1 MEKPDFESQMN
12 ESMSDA
18 VSEAKRGEKKPIPNN
33 EHGDSK
39 SVPNK
44 ELLERD
50 ANQVP
55 KELWPYRD
63 EMNRWV
69 ATHTGDLQSFL
80 EYKGRPHKLVCGM
93 GFFHRPSD
101 NVVSLSVPFFKE
113 CREGRGMTIDQIFFA
128 ALHEFAHLKS
138 MMELDLAGMENMMA
152 QFNYE
157 SGKCIRDKEN
167 PAKYVAI
174 GSTYRHFYNI
184 LEDGLV
190 NKMVERTA
198 HFGEEVSEASRA
210 RNAEIKQLYTEQFFA
225 LYKKAE
231 DGKGGYIEN
240 PDTKGDKK
248 FIFVGEGKGEYS
260 LLKKED
266 YEAGVN
272 YDEVFPKLG
281 RSGQFIT
288 HFIKGQMTGIDA
300 FDKKNVFDEVENKE
314 GIVHANEDVSVA
326 FRKPL
331 AEAYKILL
339 GKVANK
345 YKDNPEA
352 LKRYNEFMASSTNI
366 PRWTIKN
373 DEAVSAGF
381 DTVHNVFPLKC
392 LSGYHIEEYKEKNE
406 EGIEEKKKRVVCDT
420 NSSITEPLA
429 VLLYKEDVLE
439 NVRKSMGL
447 ASVREMT
454 FIDLYQEFHKTEK
467 AQGISWTRPMKYG
480 QVERTRI
487 MRKAL
492 EPIYTLLCILDDS
505 FDVSLPDSP
514 EEGDGGEGGEGGEDG
529 ESKNETW
536 KEGDRVKNDDR
547 ESPYYGKKGIIRTVL
562 DRDSDGVPSQV
573 IVEYEEDD
581 QSSMA
586 ESAPRV
592 TAKMSGIED
601 TIDTKNLILLTKKGK
616 DGQSGKKDNDKR
628 RKESED
634 EEDDKDDGDEK
645 KDEGKDESESEGE
658 SDENE
663 KPDESKNGKPKEG
676 KEGKEGKDEPKEAGW
691 KPLKKWLKNMIQA
704 KKVEIAKEKEEKNKK
719 KPEAQRKY
727 SEDMQVA
734 RILEEIEQIKKEN
747 PSSEKVPEITEEDIR
762 EYLALELELSPMLE
776 KMAEQWMEIINNIAT
791 KIEIFRDKYFFTG
804 KMDFKKVQRYF
815 PQIEAGLEID
825 ERRVFEQLIERIDAE
840 VRPQM
845 LRICLLV
852 DNSGS
857 MNTKTRE
864 VKTSIML
871 LLGSLRSFRNLFRAR
886 MKDILGVGF
895 GNGIDVVCDSEI
907 RMFNDS
913 ASLVMPFAHTDL
925 SFLEEAVE
933 EKRLPEIKPMREAI
947 NAIIAFKKIKPSGG
961 TYDKESWENIAANR
975 DNESQRRYIKKR
987 LLSDVIFQVSD
998 GEVQGDV
1005 NDTRISVDLVKK
1017 NGVRV
1022 AGFAIG
1028 GDAETAAKSLQER
1041 LGPNVIKAN
1050 TPQEIVEQFGTL
1062 FRDIVV
1068 ENVEQPMEEFLEKME
1083 QLIMESE

>member
-1 MEKPDFESQMN
+1 MEKQDFESPMN
-12 ESMSDA
+12 EVVPDA
-18 VSEAKRGEKKPIPNN
+18 VSEAKSGEK
-33 EHGDSK
+33 K

-44 ELLERD
+44 EILERD

-113 CREGRGMTIDQIFFA
+113 CREGRGMTVNQIFFA

-157 SGKCIRDKEN
+157 SDKRIRDKEN
-167 PAKYVAI
+167 PAKYVAV

-210 RNAEIKQLYTEQFFA
+210 RNAEIKQLYTEQFFT
-225 LYKKAE
+225 LYKKVE
-231 DGKGGYIEN
+231 DGKGGHVED
-240 PDTKGDKK
+240 PDPKSKKGY
-248 FIFVGEGKGEYS
+248 IFVGEGKGDFS

-266 YEAGVN
+266 YEAGID
-272 YDEVFPKLG
+272 YDNVFPKMG
-281 RSGQFIT
+281 RSGQFVT

-300 FDKKNVFDEVENKE
+300 FDKKNVYDATENKE
-314 GIVHANEDVSVA
+314 GIVHANEDVAVVL
-326 FRKPL
+326 RKPL

-366 PRWTIKN
+366 PRWTIKD

-381 DTVHNVFPLKC
+381 DTVNNVFPLKC
-392 LSGYHIEEYKEKNE
+392 LSGYRIEEYKEKNE
-406 EGIEEKKKRVVCDT
+406 EDVEEKKKRVVCDT
-420 NSSITEPLA
+420 KSSINESLA
-429 VLLYKEDVLE
+429 VLLYKEDILE

-562 DRDSDGVPSQV
+562 ERDSDGVPSQV

-592 TAKMSGIED
+592 TVKMSGIED
-601 TIDTKNLILLTKKGK
+601 TVDTKKLILLTKKGK
-616 DGQSGKKDNDKR
+616 DGKSDKKDNDKR

-634 EEDDKDDGDEK
+634 GEDDDDK
-645 KDEGKDESESEGE
+645 NDEGKDKPDGGDE

-663 KPDESKNGKPKEG
+663 KPDESKNKKPKEG
-676 KEGKEGKDEPKEAGW
+676 KEGIEGKEGEKAEDGPRDAGW
-691 KPLKKWLKNMIQA
+691 KPLKKWLKNMIKA
-704 KKVEIAKEKEEKNKK
+704 KKVEIAKKKEEKESKTPAALRKK
-719 KPEAQRKY
+719 YEQ
-727 SEDMQVA
+727 SQVA
-734 RILEEIEQIKKEN
+734 PIMEEIERIKKEN
-747 PSSEKVPEITEEDIR
+747 PKPEEFPEITEEDIK
-762 EYLALELELSPMLE
+762 EYLKLELDLSPMLE
-776 KMAEQWMEIINNIAT
+776 KMAGRWMEIVNNIAT
-791 KIEIFRDKYFFTG
+791 KIEIFRDKYYFTG
-804 KMDFKKVQRYF
+804 KMDMKKVQRYF

-825 ERRVFEQLIERIDAE
+825 ERRVFEQLIERIDVE

-845 LRICLLV
+845 LRVCLLI

-857 MNTKTRE
+857 MRDHIKE
-864 VKTSIML
+864 VKTAIML
-871 LLGSLRSFRNLFRAR
+871 LRGSQQSFRNIFRER
-886 MKDILGVGF
+886 MKDVLGAGY
-895 GNGIDVVCDSEI
+895 GKELDVFVDSET
-907 RMFNDS
+907 RMFNDVDK
-913 ASLVMPFAHTDL
+913 LVMPFTYKDL
-925 SFLEEAVE
+925 SFLDPSVE
-933 EKRLPEIKPMREAI
+933 EKHVPDVRPMQEVA
-947 NAIIAFKKIKPSGG
+947 NTIIAFKKIKPENDTKDEESWKKIMADR
-961 TYDKESWENIAANR
+961 DKEPT
-975 DNESQRRYIKKR
+975 RRYIESGYI
-987 LLSDVIFQVSD
+987 SDIVIVISD
-998 GEVQGDV
+998 GEIQGDV
-1005 NDTRISVDLVKK
+1005 NPVLILVNLLKK
-1017 NGVRV
+1017 MGVGV
-1022 AGFAIG
+1022 AGLAIG
-1028 GDAETAAKSLQER
+1028 HDAEKAKKSLQER

-1050 TPQEIVEQFGTL
+1050 NGKDIEDKFGTL
-1062 FRDIVV
+1062 LDNLFV
-1068 ENVEQPMEEFLEKME
+1068 EKVEKPIEKCLNKID
-1083 QLIMESE
+1083 QLMTESE